1 MKKKILLIDDIREF
15 RTLLKVYLSKRYE
28 VVTAEN
34 GLEALGLLESGVMPD
49 VIVTDLLMP
58 GLDGYQLVSKLKM
71 EKSFQHI
78 PVIILSN
85 VDKHK
90 AKKNLPKKNIYG
102 YITKNF
108 RPDELMIGLENML
121 NNALSSMN

>member
-58 GLDGYQLVSKLKM
+58 GLDGYQLISRLKM

-90 AKKNLPKKNIYG
+90 ARQILPKKNIYG

-121 NNALSSMN
+121 SNALSSVN